1 MAAKSRPQL
10 TEENIRTL
18 LALKHSEV
26 TKEWLIKTF
35 AFIDGKQKIPFEG
48 EFTLRATDETA
59 TAMPKVNGSIDTTAG
74 RFVMNLFLLG
84 NARYTSL
91 FTYINEPWTKKI
103 IGKVNSQLASA
114 LLEEKISSLD
124 FMDFIDRETWFS
136 YGITSFVSPGLSND
150 IYKEIPS
157 VNALKHKLLQENAEA
172 VKNVDVAVLNK
183 IDDEVKTKFVDEIKD
198 KTAYDYMASGS
209 AKDVVGVTSA
219 MRGLVNESKDNTKF
233 RFADSSLQEG
243 IKKSE
248 IAIYADN
255 GIGSACSRGIDTAM
269 GGYIVK
275 KFNMAFQHLRL
286 DKPGSDCH
294 TKFGLKVTLGKDA
307 KDKYHL
313 RYAEYAGKE
322 YLLTEDNLKA
332 LAGKEVK
339 IRSPMFCT
347 GKHICNKCIG
357 EMYYRM
363 IPSETPR
370 IGFML
375 MKIGSGLLNA
385 SLKNFHESKIKS
397 KNLNLDEFL
406 KKVE

>member
-1 MAAKSRPQL
+1 MANQRPQL
-10 TEENIRTL
+10 TEDNIRTL

-26 TKEWLIKTF
+26 TKEWLLANF
-35 AFIDGKQKIPFEG
+35 AFVEGKQKIPFNG
-48 EFTLRATDETA
+48 EFTLRSSDETA
-59 TAMPKVNGSIDTTAG
+59 SVIPKVTGSILTTAG
-74 RFVMNLFLLG
+74 RYVANLFLLG
-84 NARYTSL
+84 NAKYTSL
-91 FTYINEPWTKKI
+91 FSFINEPWTKKT
-103 IGKVNSQLASA
+103 IGKINSVLSSA

-124 FMDFIDRETWFS
+124 YTDFIDRETWFT

-157 VNALKHKLLQENAEA
+157 VNALKKRLLQENAEA

-183 IDDEVKTKFVDEIKD
+183 IDDEVKSKFVDEIKD
-198 KTAYDYMASGS
+198 KPAYDYMASGS

-269 GGYIVK
+269 GGYVVK

-286 DKPGSDCH
+286 DKHGTDCK
-294 TKFGLKVTLGKDA
+294 TKYGLMVKIGPDA

-313 RYAEYAGKE
+313 RYAEFAGKE
-322 YLLTEDNLKA
+322 YLLTEENIKA
-332 LAGKEVK
+332 LAGKVVK

-363 IPSETPR
+363 IPSDTPR

-397 KNLNLDEFL
+397 KSLNLDDFL
-406 KKVE
+406 KKIE